1 MQKVIGKVRAAV
13 ERYNMIEEGDRIAV
27 GVSGGKDSL
36 FLLCALAKLK
46 IFYPK
51 KFEIVA
57 ITIDPC
63 FGNENADF
71 SEVEKLC
78 ESLGVPYVI
87 RRTELGKIIFEYRKE
102 ENPCS
107 LCARMRRG
115 MLHDMT
121 KEAGCNKI
129 ALGHHH
135 DDAAETFMMN
145 LLYGGKIGCFS
156 PVTYLSVKDITM
168 IRPLIFM
175 DDNEVQNAVNRMN
188 LPVVKSKCPEDGVSK
203 RAETTELIKNLE
215 KEFPDIKNK
224 ITGAMQRAG
233 ISGW

>member
-1 MQKVIGKVRAAV
+1 M
-13 ERYNMIEEGDRIAV
+13 
-27 GVSGGKDSL
+27 
-36 FLLCALAKLK
+36 
-46 IFYPK
+46 
-51 KFEIVA
+51 A

-71 SEVEKLC
+71 SQVEKLC
-78 ESLGVPYVI
+78 ESLGVPYII
-87 RRTELGKIIFEYRKE
+87 RRTELGKIIFEDRKE

-156 PVTYLSVKDITM
+156 PVTYLSIKDITM